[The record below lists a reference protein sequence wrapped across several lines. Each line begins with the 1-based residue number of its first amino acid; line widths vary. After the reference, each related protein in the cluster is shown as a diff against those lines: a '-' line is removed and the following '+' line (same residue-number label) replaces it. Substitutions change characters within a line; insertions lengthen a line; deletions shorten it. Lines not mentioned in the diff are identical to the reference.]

1 MSTRGKPAVAAI
13 ALCRQRSQMVALHGS
28 GIRLRMISWFLNRHR
43 TTVRRWILRAENH
56 EPLQDRKRNGR
67 PAVYSQETKLKTI
80 AFYCQ
85 VSPLPGFGS
94 WSSRWAAKY
103 LDSHRDILGCAPS
116 YSTILRNLTSHA
128 LRPYLHK
135 YFLTVTDPDFFPK
148 MEHIIDLYLK
158 PPEYLFNFDECPGI
172 QVTHPL
178 SPNLPASPGT
188 PQYEDP
194 SYKRNGTV
202 DLLAF
207 LNPKDGKVF
216 GRCTDNHNTRTLIDV
231 FREHVATLPSDAS
244 LHYIMDNLST
254 HFHEE
259 FCNTVAE
266 LSNVSYSF
274 LKTGKERRRWLQSD
288 HKRIVIHFVP
298 FHGSWLNMIE
308 IWFGI
313 LNKRF
318 LKHQPLASRRFTR
331 ESIHS
336 AIDMWNE
343 LFSHP
348 FSWKYTGAGLHEK
361 VINRFNTQL
370 LIENKQMDC
379 KSLTK
384 QLSLMYNM
392 AQEYPQ
398 KTETAEWNQL
408 RNLFQRRGSYF
419 DAVINDSDV
428 KERAKANACEALDRL
443 SAMLIPPAA

>member
-1 MSTRGKPAVAAI
+1 MTTHGKPGVAAVA
-13 ALCRQRSQMVALHGS
+13 LVTQRSQMVVLHGS
-28 GIRLRMISWFLNRHR
+28 GIQLPTISWFLNRHH
-43 TTVRRWILRAENH
+43 TTVRRWIVRAQNNETLR
-56 EPLQDRKRNGR
+56 DRTRNGR
-67 PAVYSQETKLKTI
+67 PAVYSQEIKLKTI

-85 VSPLPGFGS
+85 VSPLPGCGS
-94 WSSRWAAKY
+94 WSSRWAANY
-103 LDSHRDILGCAPS
+103 LNVHREILGCAPS
-116 YSTILRNLTSHA
+116 HSTILRSLTSHA

-148 MEHIIDLYLK
+148 MEHIIDLYLN

-172 QVTHPL
+172 QATHPL
-178 SPNLPASPGT
+178 SPSLPASPGK

-216 GRCTDNHNTRTLIDV
+216 GRCSNNHDTRTLIGV
-231 FREHVATLPSDAS
+231 FTEHVATLPSDAS
-244 LHYIMDNLST
+244 IHYIMDNLST

-259 FCNTVAE
+259 FCKTVAE
-266 LSNVSYSF
+266 LSGDSYTS

-318 LKHQPLASRRFTR
+318 LKHQPLVSRQFTK
-331 ESIHS
+331 EIICS

-343 LFSHP
+343 LFYHP
-348 FSWKYTGAGLHEK
+348 FTWRYTGAGLHEK
-361 VINRFNTQL
+361 VICRFNTQL

-384 QLSLMYNM
+384 QLCLMYNI

-398 KTETAEWNQL
+398 KIETTEWNQL
-408 RNLFQRRGSYF
+408 RNLFQSKGSYF
-419 DAVINDSDV
+419 DSIINDSEV
-428 KERAKANACEALDRL
+428 KQRARTKACQALDQL
-443 SAMLIPPAA
+443 SAMLVPISA